1 MAAIADIVIND
12 GQTTPV
18 GHTFAA
24 TDVSRDGIARWQ
36 ERTTNTVPVGYFEA
50 TASIRRPGK
59 GASTTKVDLKVV
71 CPTLEVT
78 AGSTGGGYQA
88 APKLAYNCLAVC
100 SFVMHER
107 STLQN
112 RKDILAYMRNF
123 LNATA
128 VVNMVQDGTGIW

>member
-1 MAAIADIVIND
+1 MAAIADLTLND
-12 GQTTPV
+12 GQGTPAA
-18 GHTFAA
+18 HTFSA

-36 ERTTNTVPVGYFEA
+36 ERTTNSVPVGYFEA

-59 GASTTKVDLKVV
+59 GVQTTKVDLKIV

-78 AGSTGGGYQA
+78 AGSTGSGYQA
-88 APKLAYNCLAVC
+88 APKLAYNCLWVS

-112 RKDILAYMRNF
+112 RKDILAYAKNLLAQTPIADMIQ
-123 LNATA
+123 T
-128 VVNMVQDGTGIW
+128 GTGIW